1 MKKISSI
8 LVSLLLLITLAG
20 CTLDRN
26 VVNNIENN
34 HVEWENNITVNNIE
48 DALTTAVAIAK
59 ESTIGVKI
67 TSKSLLTTTIET
79 GSAVII
85 KRYETSQKYYYT
97 YYAITNRHVVNAT
110 NVDSTEVYLGEKI
123 GYFDATIVYYDI
135 DCDIA
140 LISFTAPIILNTAT
154 LNQHDIKEGAYAIAI
169 GSPYDLELYYN
180 TVTVG
185 SISGINRKRKEENAR
200 GNIVTNEYLQHCATI
215 NEGNSG
221 GGLFNIYG
229 ELIGINCWKL
239 VGKNNDHIENM
250 SFAITELTSLLSRRS
265 VYCSKFPSSE
275 FSAYQFPEDKP
286 QGNIIYQRIKH
297 TWKDGKCIYCGASQ
311 SEYDR
316 GTELET
322 HAYQFIHN
330 LDVKKVFNMKFDV
343 IIGNP
348 PYQMSDGGGT
358 GSSAMPIYHKF
369 IQQAKKLNP
378 RYLTM
383 IVPSRWF
390 TGGKGLDEIGRAHV

>member
-1 MKKISSI
+1 MS
-8 LVSLLLLITLAG
+8 V
-20 CTLDRN
+20 
-26 VVNNIENN
+26 
-34 HVEWENNITVNNIE
+34 
-48 DALTTAVAIAK
+48 
-59 ESTIGVKI
+59 
-67 TSKSLLTTTIET
+67 
-79 GSAVII
+79 
-85 KRYETSQKYYYT
+85 
-97 YYAITNRHVVNAT
+97 
-110 NVDSTEVYLGEKI
+110 STEVYLGEKI

-250 SFAITELTSLLSRRS
+250 SFAI
-265 VYCSKFPSSE
+265 PIDI
-275 FSAYQFPEDKP
+275 AYKKIENHLPDK
-286 QGNIIYQRIKH
+286 K
-297 TWKDGKCIYCGASQ
+297 
-311 SEYDR
+311 
-316 GTELET
+316 
-322 HAYQFIHN
+322 
-330 LDVKKVFNMKFDV
+330 
-343 IIGNP
+343 
-348 PYQMSDGGGT
+348 
-358 GSSAMPIYHKF
+358 
-369 IQQAKKLNP
+369 
-378 RYLTM
+378 
-383 IVPSRWF
+383 
-390 TGGKGLDEIGRAHV
+390 